1 MKNISSVFLLFN
13 NVNLLQQNGGKLSGL
28 SVHDIFQTVR
38 TNLEH
43 ETEVRSFKKE
53 LLQNFLIVPQF
64 EPESA
69 TGLSLKAFSTCTNYP
84 SLVLPYPLPAPYS
97 SHTPFQLHT
106 LHIRPSRSLIIPYP
120 LPAPYS
126 SHTSFPLLN
135 HPISP
140 FPLLTH
146 HIPPSHSLIIPYP
159 LPAPY
164 LSYTSCPLLNHPIP
178 PYRSILITYL
188 LPTP

>member
-97 SHTPFQLHT
+97 SHTPFSLHTHPITPFQLHT

-135 HPISP
+135 HPI
-140 FPLLTH
+140 
-146 HIPPSHSLIIPYP
+146 PPS
-159 LPAPY
+159 
-164 LSYTSCPLLNHPIP
+164 
-178 PYRSILITYL
+178 RSILIIYL